1 MNKFKIYDQVIITD
15 RWAQYTTP
23 REKDTI
29 ALTHFKRERSPTV
42 IQWEAT
48 WKNYRIKWE
57 IVKIIPEDDKY
68 WVRLPDHGKH
78 IVIGEYWLALDDQ
91 NSITNTTDLH
101 GSDPDQYSYE
111 GTYARVSCEE
121 DYNTTVKFYE
131 KKWIKGIDNERQ
143 DRIRYIRTDH
153 LWKRL
158 YTWSERLLKKN
169 CSDLR
174 DITQE
179 VFEQI
184 HNELFATT
192 KPNSYLNTFINI
204 RNNLQRQQAIDFY
217 KDKWYDNKFSHK
229 YDSTITYIRLND
241 KGTIN
246 VWGKSVQD
254 EYTEWYRDITKEVLP
269 IHISSAEAIPAIQ
282 NFMMEQTLLNSNFTP
297 MTNTLEQLKFDKYV
311 KANQSK
317 IVDLSDEIDNKLK
330 LIANIVDVCSEL
342 RIDAATANQGMSKAF
357 ENCDRS
363 ALDSKFTKLKNYE
376 KLFNSWTFDLFIKAF
391 KDFDIA
397 IDKIINA

>member
-1 MNKFKIYDQVIITD
+1 MNKFKIYDQVIIVD
-15 RWAQYTTP
+15 WWAQYTTP
-23 REKDTI
+23 KEKDTI
-29 ALTHFKRERSPTV
+29 ALTHFKRERSPIV
-42 IQWEAT
+42 IQWKAT

-78 IVIGEYWLALDDQ
+78 IVIGENWLALDDQ

-101 GSDPDQYSYE
+101 GSDPDQCSYE
-111 GTYARVSCEE
+111 ETYARVSCEE

-158 YTWSERLLKKN
+158 YTWSERLLKEN

-174 DITQE
+174 DITHE
-179 VFEQI
+179 VHHQ
-184 HNELFATT
+184 T
-192 KPNSYLNTFINI
+192 NI
-204 RNNLQRQQAIDFY
+204 PFNL
-217 KDKWYDNKFSHK
+217 SP
-229 YDSTITYIRLND
+229 S
-241 KGTIN
+241 
-246 VWGKSVQD
+246 
-254 EYTEWYRDITKEVLP
+254 
-269 IHISSAEAIPAIQ
+269 
-282 NFMMEQTLLNSNFTP
+282 TP

-330 LIANIVDVCSEL
+330 LIANIKDVCSEL
-342 RIDAATANQGMSKAF
+342 CADVATANQGMSRAF
-357 ENCDRS
+357 EICDRS
-363 ALDSKFTKLKNYE
+363 ALDSKFIKLKNYE

-397 IDKIINA
+397 IDKINNA